1 MKTRKFFYLIEAN
14 KCIGWQYGT
23 DDQDDADCT
32 KAKLEAWAAASVG
45 RAVVVQDAPLEPGL
59 KARYHVLEGGDLR
72 TMTPAERDALDK
84 AAEDDA
90 AAKLDRREKK
100 AKKIRD
106 GIVAKFTAATY
117 TPLDQDEAKWL
128 THQLD
133 MSV

>member
-1 MKTRKFFYLIEAN
+1 
-14 KCIGWQYGT
+14 
-23 DDQDDADCT
+23 
-32 KAKLEAWAAASVG
+32 
-45 RAVVVQDAPLEPGL
+45 
-59 KARYHVLEGGDLR
+59 
-72 TMTPAERDALDK
+72 MTPAERDALDK